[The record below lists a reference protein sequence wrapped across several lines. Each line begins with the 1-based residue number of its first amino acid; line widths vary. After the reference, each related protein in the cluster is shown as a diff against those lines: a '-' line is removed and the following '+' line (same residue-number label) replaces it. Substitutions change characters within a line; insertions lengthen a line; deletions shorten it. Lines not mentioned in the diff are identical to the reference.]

1 MHKIKA
7 LRTEKGLSQQELAE
21 ILGISQ
27 KTISGYEVGVR
38 EPNIETLIKIAIVLD
53 TTVDDLIEFRKIH
66 DQLGQELLEKIQK
79 VKEPKS

>member
-27 KTISGYEVGVR
+27 KTVSGYEVGVR
-38 EPNIETLIKIAIVLD
+38 EPSIEILTKIAIVLD
-53 TTVDDLIEFRKIH
+53 TTVDELIEFRKIH